1 MRRSLLTTAFVLAL
15 AACGG
20 ESESAPERAT
30 ASEPVTSTEPAP
42 PTTETTARPKPK
54 PKPLPGLP
62 RYTAGY
68 ENWVKLTRKPI
79 PPRASGDAHLGTKT
93 IYSSKPPRGNGDF
106 PAGTIIVKEA
116 VRPGKDFL
124 GLIAVMRKEQAR
136 TQPRTTGAS
145 SSSRATTAA
154 TASARPRVERFAG
167 PAIWGPRRRTTSG
180 STPSAWGS
188 SQP

>member
-1 MRRSLLTTAFVLAL
+1 MRRSLLTTAFVLAV

-20 ESESAPERAT
+20 ESESAPEPPI
-30 ASEPVTSTEPAP
+30 ASAPVTSTDPAP

-54 PKPLPGLP
+54 PGLP

-93 IYSSKPPRGNGDF
+93 IYSSKPPRGNADF
-106 PAGTIIVKEA
+106 PDGTIIVKEA

-124 GLIAVMRKEQAR
+124 GLIAIMRKEQ
-136 TQPRTTGAS
+136 GADPAHNDWRFVEFTRDDRRDRFS
-145 SSSRATTAA
+145 E
-154 TASARPRVERFAG
+154 TASG
-167 PAIWGPRRRTTSG
+167 AICWTCHMGAAKTDYVWIYTLG
-180 STPSAWGS
+180 LGK
-188 SQP
+188 

>member
-1 MRRSLLTTAFVLAL
+1 MHRSLLTTAFVLAV

-20 ESESAPERAT
+20 ESESAPEPPT

-54 PKPLPGLP
+54 PLPGLP

-68 ENWVKLTRKPI
+68 EDWVKLTRKPI

-93 IYSSKPPRGNGDF
+93 IYSSKPPRGNADF
-106 PAGTIIVKEA
+106 SDGTIIVKEA

-124 GLIAVMRKEQAR
+124 GLIAVMRKEQ
-136 TQPRTTGAS
+136 GADPAHNDWRFVEFTRDDRRDRFS
-145 SSSRATTAA
+145 E
-154 TASARPRVERFAG
+154 TASG
-167 PAIWGPRRRTTSG
+167 AICWTCHMGAAKTDYVWIYTLG
-180 STPSAWGS
+180 LGK
-188 SQP
+188 

>member
-1 MRRSLLTTAFVLAL
+1 MRRSLLTTAFVLAV

-20 ESESAPERAT
+20 ESESAPEPPT
-30 ASEPVTSTEPAP
+30 ASAPVTSTEPAP

-93 IYSSKPPRGNGDF
+93 IYSSKPPRGNADF
-106 PAGTIIVKEA
+106 PDGTIIVKEA

-124 GLIAVMRKEQAR
+124 GLIAVMRKEQ
-136 TQPRTTGAS
+136 GADPAHNDW
-145 SSSRATTAA
+145 RFVEFTRDDRRDRFNE
-154 TASARPRVERFAG
+154 TASG
-167 PAIWGPRRRTTSG
+167 AICWTCHMGAAKTDYVWIYTLG
-180 STPSAWGS
+180 LGK
-188 SQP
+188 

>member
-42 PTTETTARPKPK
+42 PTTETTARPKPN

-68 ENWVKLTRKPI
+68 EDWVKLTRKPI
-79 PPRASGDAHLGTKT
+79 PPRASGDAHLGTKMV
-93 IYSSKPPRGNGDF
+93 YSSKPPRGNADF
-106 PAGTIIVKEA
+106 PNGTIIVKEA

-124 GLIAVMRKEQAR
+124 GLIAVMRKEQ
-136 TQPRTTGAS
+136 GADPAHNDWRFVEFTRDDRRDRFS
-145 SSSRATTAA
+145 E
-154 TASARPRVERFAG
+154 TASG
-167 PAIWGPRRRTTSG
+167 AICWTCHMGAAKTDYVWIYTLG
-180 STPSAWGS
+180 LGK
-188 SQP
+188 

>member
-1 MRRSLLTTAFVLAL
+1 MRRSLLTTAFVLAV

-20 ESESAPERAT
+20 ESESAPEPPT

-42 PTTETTARPKPK
+42 PTTETTARPKPQ
-54 PKPLPGLP
+54 PQRGLP

-93 IYSSKPPRGNGDF
+93 IYSSKPPRGNADF
-106 PAGTIIVKEA
+106 PDGTIIVKQA

-124 GLIAVMRKEQAR
+124 GLIAVMRKEQ
-136 TQPRTTGAS
+136 GADPAHNDWRFVEFTRDDRRDRFS
-145 SSSRATTAA
+145 E
-154 TASARPRVERFAG
+154 TASG
-167 PAIWGPRRRTTSG
+167 AICWTCHMGAAKTDYVWIYTLG
-180 STPSAWGS
+180 LGK
-188 SQP
+188 

>member
-106 PAGTIIVKEA
+106 PDGTIIVKEA

-124 GLIAVMRKEQAR
+124 GLIAVMRKEQ
-136 TQPRTTGAS
+136 GAEPAHNDWRFVEFTRDDRRDRFS
-145 SSSRATTAA
+145 E
-154 TASARPRVERFAG
+154 TASG
-167 PAIWGPRRRTTSG
+167 AICWTCHMGAAKTDYVWIYTLG
-180 STPSAWGS
+180 LGK
-188 SQP
+188 

>member
-20 ESESAPERAT
+20 ESESAPEPPT

-42 PTTETTARPKPK
+42 PTTRRP
-54 PKPLPGLP
+54 PGRSRSRNRCP
-62 RYTAGY
+62 GYPANTAGY

-93 IYSSKPPRGNGDF
+93 IYSSKPPRGNADF
-106 PAGTIIVKEA
+106 PDGTIIVKEA

-124 GLIAVMRKEQAR
+124 GLIAVMRKQ
-136 TQPRTTGAS
+136 QGADPAHNDW
-145 SSSRATTAA
+145 RFVEFTRDDRRDRFNE
-154 TASARPRVERFAG
+154 TASGAICWTCHMGAAKTDYVWIYTLGLAR
-167 PAIWGPRRRTTSG
+167 
-180 STPSAWGS
+180 
-188 SQP
+188 